1 MVQFVYMKFGSK
13 ILIGFTVLLVC
24 ISLSATFYKTVIL
37 QDFKAEGAYIEFPT
51 ESSSYVWFVYNNE
64 EYELELESTNY
75 NDILDAT
82 AVAIGVSVQEM
93 DNDFLEYL
101 KIAFDDA
108 EIVENGESE
117 ALIESDEINGDLDES
132 M

>member
-1 MVQFVYMKFGSK
+1 M
-13 ILIGFTVLLVC
+13 
-24 ISLSATFYKTVIL
+24 